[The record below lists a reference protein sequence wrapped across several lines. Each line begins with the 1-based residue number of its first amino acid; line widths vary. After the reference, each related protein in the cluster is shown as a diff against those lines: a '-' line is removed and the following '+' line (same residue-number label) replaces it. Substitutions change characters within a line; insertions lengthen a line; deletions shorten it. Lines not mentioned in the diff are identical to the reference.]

1 MKSTT
6 NTLSLGALL
15 RLSASQ
21 EPQTRFMRCG
31 ADAPAPLNSAELE
44 QRADSHQ
51 KLWLAAGLGE
61 GARVGMIATPEPE
74 TLAAIVGAT
83 RAGVEVVLLSPALSA
98 PEIAASLGLAR
109 ASALTGPAEFAGVDY
124 AKRLSEA
131 RAAAGAVSWLMLWE
145 VDRPRLFRPDNMHGN
160 APLSAA
166 YRSEAGLAVATETGA
181 HALSSLGLRTRA
193 GDFVEALGVRRN
205 DTIVSLVSPA
215 TPAGLVVSAYA
226 PLVAGASLV
235 WQAPFSAAALAR
247 TLAEAGSAHLVAPA
261 AIADELARSEL
272 LACEQL
278 STLTLIVAENSR
290 LPIFEADID
299 DERVFF
305 LRARLSGPAPLT
317 RLSPELD
324 ASGAELR

>member
-1 MKSTT
+1 LKSTT

-15 RLSASQ
+15 QLSAAQ
-21 EPQTRFMRCG
+21 EAKISFMRCG

-44 QRADSHQ
+44 QRADRHH
-51 KLWLAAGLGE
+51 KLWLAAGLSE
-61 GARVGMIATPEPE
+61 GARVAMIATPEPE

-98 PEIAASLGLAR
+98 PEIAASLGLTR
-109 ASALTGPAEFAGVDY
+109 ASALTGPAEFAGVDF
-124 AKRLSEA
+124 ARRLSEA

-145 VDRPRLFRPDNMHGN
+145 VDRPRLFRPDNMQGN
-160 APLSAA
+160 APVSAA
-166 YRSEAGLAVATETGA
+166 DRSEAGLAVANETGA
-181 HALSSLGLRTRA
+181 QPLSNLGLRARA
-193 GDFVEALGVRRN
+193 GDFIEALGVRRN

-215 TPAGLVVSAYA
+215 TPAGLVVSAHA

-235 WQAPFSAAALAR
+235 WQAPFSATALERA
-247 TLAEAGSAHLVAPA
+247 LAEAGSAHLVAPA

-272 LACEQL
+272 LASSQL
-278 STLTLIVAENSR
+278 ATLTLIVAETAR
-290 LPIFEADID
+290 LPLFEADID

-305 LRARLSGPAPLT
+305 LQAQLSGPTPLT
-317 RLSPELD
+317 RLAPELD